1 MSSRGETRISA
12 MAMAQVNYVNLR
24 RESYMVLGMA
34 VKAMDEEQA
43 PEQVSS
49 SGGHQAMHAGCS
61 FSSQTGQAVH
71 WDLGILYLTK
81 AMQSL
86 IIPLC
91 FVGLLELQAF
101 TKTERSSDMHPVCMM
116 MTSLPLIN

>member
-49 SGGHQAMHAGCS
+49 SGGHGMHACRMQLL
-61 FSSQTGQAVH
+61 FPNWWCTGI
-71 WDLGILYLTK
+71 WGFYT
-81 AMQSL
+81 
-86 IIPLC
+86 
-91 FVGLLELQAF
+91 
-101 TKTERSSDMHPVCMM
+101 
-116 MTSLPLIN
+116 